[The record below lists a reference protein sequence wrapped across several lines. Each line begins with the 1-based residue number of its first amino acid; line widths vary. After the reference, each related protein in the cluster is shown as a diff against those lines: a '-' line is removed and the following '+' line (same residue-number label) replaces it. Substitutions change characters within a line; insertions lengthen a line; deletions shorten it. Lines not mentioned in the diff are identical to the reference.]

1 MNLRGSLAGLLD
13 YSLMAAFP
21 SEQIC
26 IGENA
31 AGLESEGSDASR
43 KEIPNDSLPSC
54 PASQP
59 TDSSQQQ
66 QLQGRASGQ
75 NE

>member
-31 AGLESEGSDASR
+31 AGLE
-43 KEIPNDSLPSC
+43 
-54 PASQP
+54 
-59 TDSSQQQ
+59 
-66 QLQGRASGQ
+66 
-75 NE
+75 